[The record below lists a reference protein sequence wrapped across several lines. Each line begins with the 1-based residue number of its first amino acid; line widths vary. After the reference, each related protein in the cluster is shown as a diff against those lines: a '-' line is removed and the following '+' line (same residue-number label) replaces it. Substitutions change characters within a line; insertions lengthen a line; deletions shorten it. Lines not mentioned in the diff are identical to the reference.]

1 MEQLLHYVWKHK
13 MFPITELQTT
23 DGLTVEVIDP
33 VSTTVMRDR
42 FLQRK
47 GKD

>member
-13 MFPITELQTT
+13 MFPITELRTT

-42 FLQRK
+42 ISSTQR
-47 GKD
+47 